1 MLATRL
7 HLLKNCHVA
16 AVVEFV
22 VGYAR
27 CLTGHNGVRAP
38 SRVQLGRGADI
49 DTAGDLHLFATPAW
63 CLEA

>member
-1 MLATRL
+1 
-7 HLLKNCHVA
+7 
-16 AVVEFV
+16 V

-27 CLTGHNGVRAP
+27 CLSGHNGVRAP